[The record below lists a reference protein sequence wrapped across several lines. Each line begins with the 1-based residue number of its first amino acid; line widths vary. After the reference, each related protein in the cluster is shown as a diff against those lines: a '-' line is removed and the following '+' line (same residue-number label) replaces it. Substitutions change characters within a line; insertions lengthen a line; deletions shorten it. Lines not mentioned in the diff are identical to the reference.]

1 MMSFNWYGK
10 KLQHLC
16 SGPTMK
22 LCSCCRS
29 TCFIVSSIYHSI
41 LFKIN
46 PILAQILYFILL
58 SSFGFLILKAL
69 NPRTMFRPRNIDLF
83 FTSVS
88 AATVSSMSTV
98 EMEVFSDGQLIVMTV
113 LMFIGGEVFTS
124 MVGLH
129 LIRPKYRPWRSN
141 SKVTS
146 VSSNSNSP
154 RHSRQSSFHDDQI
167 ELDIMSITE
176 ETPNPNHNESR
187 LDIFY
192 SSSSPKDSREM
203 KYESIKFLG
212 TIAAGYL
219 LCVNVVGT
227 ILVLLYVRF
236 VESARE
242 VLRQK
247 GLKLFT
253 FSIFTVVSTFASCG
267 FVPTNE
273 NMVVFSKNS
282 GLLLILI
289 PQILL
294 GNTLYP
300 VFLRLS
306 IWFFAK
312 FFKKQE
318 GSFLLKHSRE
328 IGHLHLL
335 PGLHSKYLVVTVLG
349 FILVQFTLFCS
360 LEWNSSSSSLGE
372 LNGFQ
377 KIVGFLFEVVNA
389 RHTGETIVDIS
400 TVAPAILV
408 LFVVMMYL
416 PPYTS
421 FIPVKGEE
429 QSQETQRKKKA
440 RRVDNIIFSQLS
452 YLVIFIVLICITE
465 RERMKDDPLNF
476 SVLSITLEVISAYGN
491 VGFTMGYSCAR
502 MLKPDSNCKD
512 KLYGLVGKW
521 SDEGKI
527 VLIFVMLFGR
537 LKKFNMK
544 GGKAWKLM

>member
-1 MMSFNWYGK
+1 
-10 KLQHLC
+10 
-16 SGPTMK
+16 MK
-22 LCSCCRS
+22 LCSCFRS

-46 PILAQILYFILL
+46 PVLTQILYFISL

-98 EMEVFSDGQLIVMTV
+98 EMEVFSDAQLIVMTAV
-113 LMFIGGEVFTS
+113 MFIGGEVFTS
-124 MVGLH
+124 MLGLH
-129 LIRPKYRPWRSN
+129 LIRPK
-141 SKVTS
+141 
-146 VSSNSNSP
+146 
-154 RHSRQSSFHDDQI
+154 QSSFHDDQI
-167 ELDIMSITE
+167 ELDIMSVHE
-176 ETPNPNHNESR
+176 ETLNHNDSR
-187 LDIFY
+187 LDIF
-192 SSSSPKDSREM
+192 SSSKDSREL

-212 TIAAGYL
+212 TLAAGYL
-219 LCVNVVGT
+219 VCVNVVGT
-227 ILVLLYVRF
+227 FLVLLYVRF
-236 VESARE
+236 VASARE

-318 GSFLLKHSRE
+318 GRFLLKHSRE

-349 FILVQFTLFCS
+349 FILVQFALFCS
-360 LEWNSSSSSLGE
+360 LEWKSSGLGE
-372 LNGFQ
+372 LNGFE
-377 KIVGFLFEVVNA
+377 KIVGVMFQVVNA

-429 QSQETQRKKKA
+429 QSQEPQRKKKA

-452 YLVIFIVLICITE
+452 YLVIFVVLICITE
-465 RERMKDDPLNF
+465 REKMKEDPLNF

-502 MLKPDSNCKD
+502 MLKPDPNCKD
-512 KLYGLVGKW
+512 RMYGLAGKW

>member
-1 MMSFNWYGK
+1 MSFDWYGK

-22 LCSCCRS
+22 LCSCFRS
-29 TCFIVSSIYHSI
+29 TCFIISSIYHSI

-46 PILAQILYFILL
+46 PILTQILYFISL

-98 EMEVFSDGQLIVMTV
+98 EMEVFSDAQLIVMTAV
-113 LMFIGGEVFTS
+113 MFIGGEVFTS
-124 MVGLH
+124 MLGLH
-129 LIRPKYRPWRSN
+129 LIRPKYRPWRSS

-146 VSSNSNSP
+146 VSSNSNSNNNSP
-154 RHSRQSSFHDDQI
+154 HHSRQSSFNDDQI
-167 ELDIMSITE
+167 ELDIMSVHE
-176 ETPNPNHNESR
+176 ETLNHNDSR
-187 LDIFY
+187 LDIF
-192 SSSSPKDSREM
+192 SSSKDSREL

-219 LCVNVVGT
+219 VCVNVVGT
-227 ILVLLYVRF
+227 FLVFLYVRF
-236 VESARE
+236 VASARD

-306 IWFFAK
+306 VWFFAK

-318 GSFLLKHSRE
+318 GRFLLKHSRE

-335 PGLHSKYLVVTVLG
+335 PGLHCKYLVVTVLG
-349 FILVQFTLFCS
+349 FILVQFALFCS
-360 LEWNSSSSSLGE
+360 LEWKSSGLGE
-372 LNGFQ
+372 LNGFE
-377 KIVGFLFEVVNA
+377 KIVGVLFQVVNA

-429 QSQETQRKKKA
+429 QSQEPQRKKKA

-452 YLVIFIVLICITE
+452 YLVIFIVLICIKE
-465 RERMKDDPLNF
+465 REKMKEDPLNF

-502 MLKPDSNCKD
+502 MLKPDPNCKD
-512 KLYGLVGKW
+512 RMYGLAGKW